1 MSRDK
6 DVARYAQEMTV
17 RPCETVVYSDDES
30 MQRRLL
36 LKRER
41 EESEVYNAP
50 ETMAVKRRA
59 VKVAAKT
66 MPAPEKITKFVTV
79 KMYWRNVS

>member
-1 MSRDK
+1 MSTHRQLTPPKEPVCYSED
-6 DVARYAQEMTV
+6 
-17 RPCETVVYSDDES
+17 ET
-30 MQRRLL
+30 MQRRLVR
-36 LKRER
+36 KRQL

-66 MPAPEKITKFVTV
+66 TPVPKNMTK
-79 KMYWRNVS
+79 